1 MQKITIRKAEAD
13 ELDRIE
19 EMYNESIDWLRAQ
32 GLNQWKRG
40 VYPTRS
46 SAQKA
51 LEESSLYCCFADDR
65 PAGTMILN
73 EEQPPQYRTL
83 QWKYNPSKV
92 LVLHTLVIRP
102 AETGRG
108 VARALVEYTLKYART
123 NGYGSIRLDAY
134 PLNKAAIG
142 LYQSFGFEYA
152 GDVFFEYKEP
162 SYEWYSC
169 YEKLL

>member
-1 MQKITIRKAEAD
+1 MTIVIRKTKD
-13 ELDRIE
+13 HELDLIE
-19 EMYNESIDWLRAQ
+19 EIYNESIDWLRAQ
-32 GLNQWKRG
+32 GLYQWKRG

-51 LEESSLYCCFADDR
+51 LEERSLYSCLVDGR

-73 EEQPPQYRTL
+73 EDQPPQYQTL
-83 QWKYNPSKV
+83 QWKYAPSKI
-92 LVLHTLVIRP
+92 LVLHTLVVRP
-102 AETGRG
+102 SETGKG
-108 VARALVEYTLKYART
+108 VARALVEYVLDHAVT

-134 PLNKAAIG
+134 PPNKAAVG
-142 LYQSFGFEYA
+142 LYRSFGFEYV

-162 SYEWYSC
+162 SYECYSC